1 MMLRLRLHQHDEDP
15 CGYGSATFVAIVE
28 RSGDI
33 ITCATRMLQFSSEM
47 QQTWHTYY
55 PRPQEQLLLKMF
67 FYKLRP

>member
-1 MMLRLRLHQHDEDP
+1 METEKERGNYNENEGL
-15 CGYGSATFVAIVE
+15 E
-28 RSGDI
+28 RSGAI
-33 ITCATRMLQFSSEM
+33 IACATRMLQFSSEM